1 MSFDAYRRYL
11 TEIYR
16 SPTTGNPLQRD
27 SAGDYVSRLGRLQA
41 ALQTDLESTTPS
53 EVRSLLTR
61 LNTDTIELP
70 KKFIGDVRPAIRLYA
85 EFLELAAGTAATSL
99 LRAAENLEAGLDAH
113 QQADMPG
120 TLRAAIETLRTEVQ
134 AIVDVRRGQE
144 RFRAD
149 LDRYWNHRCV
159 LTGID
164 RRELLRASH
173 IKPWSASSDT
183 ERRDPFNGLL
193 LAVHVDALFDNAL
206 ISFGE
211 AGQMLVSSR
220 LSEREQM
227 VFGLMPS
234 QQTVPLTPAHQG
246 YLRHHRERFAAI
258 A

>member
-1 MSFDAYRRYL
+1 
-11 TEIYR
+11 
-16 SPTTGNPLQRD
+16 
-27 SAGDYVSRLGRLQA
+27 
-41 ALQTDLESTTPS
+41 
-53 EVRSLLTR
+53 
-61 LNTDTIELP
+61 
-70 KKFIGDVRPAIRLYA
+70 
-85 EFLELAAGTAATSL
+85 
-99 LRAAENLEAGLDAH
+99 
-113 QQADMPG
+113 
-120 TLRAAIETLRTEVQ
+120 
-134 AIVDVRRGQE
+134 
-144 RFRAD
+144 
-149 LDRYWNHRCV
+149 LDRYWDRRCV

-173 IKPWSASSDT
+173 IKPWSVSSDA

-193 LAVHVDALFDNAL
+193 LAVHVDALFDHAL